1 MNVSWKYA
9 TVGQINTLLAS
20 LVGFLNNKA
29 TKATTLS
36 GYGITD
42 AYTKTEASNAISS
55 AAASTVDKTTFETFK
70 TEFENF
76 KTDAVNNAYGE
87 SLEELGLTIKN
98 GLLCTTYYDTE
109 FIYPD
114 EDSQNANVATD
125 AEFNSILNPILNSII

>member
-1 MNVSWKYA
+1 MNEKRGDKMNASSKYA
-9 TVGQINTLLAS
+9 SINQIANLVTS

-87 SLEELGLTIKN
+87 SLEELGLTIKD
-98 GLLCTTYYDTE
+98 GKLYQIGD
-109 FIYPD
+109 
-114 EDSQNANVATD
+114 
-125 AEFNSILNPILNSII
+125 